1 MEYLSEILSKYVSKI
16 LRYEE
21 TKGRTEVT
29 RDEGKKE

>member
-1 MEYLSEILSKYVSKI
+1 MDYVSKILSKYVSAT